1 MPIHYRPRRIA
12 LLASVS
18 VLCVWG
24 QPAFAAPV
32 DEKIVV
38 TASPVANSADRFS
51 RIVAKQNRSDI
62 LTNGGADIGTAL
74 IGVPG
79 VTSTGFAPGASRP
92 VVRGFEANRVLV
104 AENGL
109 GSHDVADL
117 SPDHGTPVDILS
129 ASVIEILRGAAT
141 LRYGSQ
147 AIGGV
152 VNVLNG
158 RIPDGAADGM
168 AGEMVGIYTSAG
180 RGGEGAVAVRGGGGG
195 LKFHFDAFKRDLR
208 DYEIPD
214 GIQPNSFAEASGAS
228 FGAAFVSDG
237 GSLGLAYSA
246 NRSDYGLPSGDA
258 AIDMDT
264 QKLQLRGV
272 VNVNAG
278 AFKKVVV
285 EAAGSDYEHSEVE
298 PDGAIAAT
306 FLNDEKDARVEA
318 IFGEM
323 GAVLD
328 LAVGLQFH
336 QREVSALGEAEEF
349 LLPAEASSVAGYAF
363 ARIGLSGELDLEAA
377 IRAESATR
385 EGTPVSDIFTSVDF
399 APISAAL
406 GLVWRASPETVLGL
420 HASSA
425 GRAPAV
431 AELFARGPHEGT
443 GTYETGD
450 PTLNVERANS
460 VEGTARWSK
469 GAISLGGA
477 LWYAQYDGFIY
488 SRLTGNT
495 CAEDGTC
502 IVGPGEELLE
512 VFIEQ
517 DDATLWG
524 FEAEARLG
532 VGEIGGRT
540 FGVLAQADMV
550 EGELD
555 GGDKIPRLTPFR
567 IGGGVFLEGGDLAAQ
582 LKLMHVAE
590 RDETAPFE
598 TPTDSY
604 ADLSGS
610 VSWRMFTGDVSAF
623 DVTIAGRNLTDAT
636 QRNAV
641 SFVKD
646 TVVMPGR
653 DVRIVGRLT
662 F

>member
-1 MPIHYRPRRIA
+1 MIA
-12 LLASVS
+12 LGAAIMA
-18 VLCVWG
+18 
-24 QPAFAAPV
+24 PAATAAGPA

-38 TASPVANSADRFS
+38 TASPVANPADRFS
-51 RIVAKQNRSDI
+51 RIVAKQTRQDN
-62 LTNGGADIGTAL
+62 LAYGGADLGTAL
-74 IGVPG
+74 MGVPG
-79 VTSTGFAPGASRP
+79 VTGSGFAAGASRP
-92 VVRGFEANRVLV
+92 VVRGFDATRVLV

-152 VNVLNG
+152 VNVING
-158 RIPDGAADGM
+158 RIPDGAADGVS
-168 AGEMVGIYTSAG
+168 GEAVGIYTSAG

-195 LKFHFDAFKRDLR
+195 LKFHFDAFRRDLR

-214 GIQPNSFAEASGAS
+214 GIQPNSYAEASGVS
-228 FGAAFVSDG
+228 FGAAFVADG

-272 VNVNAG
+272 VNVGAG
-278 AFKKVVV
+278 AFKKLVV

-306 FLNDEKDARVEA
+306 FLNEEKDARVEA

-323 GAVLD
+323 GVLLD
-328 LAVGLQFH
+328 LALGLQV
-336 QREVSALGEAEEF
+336 QERQVSALGEAEEF

-363 ARIGLSGELDLEAA
+363 ARFGLGAGLDLEAA
-377 IRAESATR
+377 ARVENATR
-385 EGTPVSDIFTSVDF
+385 EGTPVSDVFTALDF
-399 APISAAL
+399 TPVSAAL
-406 GLVWRASPETVLGL
+406 GLVWRATPETVFGL

-425 GRAPAV
+425 ARAPAV

-443 GTYETGD
+443 GTFEIGD
-450 PTLNVERANS
+450 PGLEEERANA

-469 GAISLGGA
+469 GAFALSGA
-477 LWYAQYDGFIY
+477 VWAAQYDGFIY
-488 SRLTGNT
+488 GRLTGNT

-517 DDATLWG
+517 EDATLWG
-524 FEAEARLG
+524 FEAEARIGLG
-532 VGEIGGRT
+532 EVAGRT

-550 EGELD
+550 RGELD
-555 GGDKIPRLTPFR
+555 GGAKIPRLTPFR
-567 IGGGVFLEGGDLAAQ
+567 IGGGVFLEGGDLSAR
-582 LKLMHVAE
+582 LKLMHVGE

-598 TPTDSY
+598 TPTESH

-610 VSWRMFTGDVSAF
+610 VAWRVVEDGGAAF
-623 DVTIAGRNLTDAT
+623 DLMLVGRNLTDET
-636 QRNAV
+636 QRNAA

-662 F
+662 Y